1 MRPVD
6 LARRVALMS
15 LPVSLLSLAV
25 SCGGSDA
32 TSPTPPVSQTPLIPA
47 GTAQAPLA
55 SADVAGSGGVSVTTK
70 SIPEGYFDANIS
82 VHIVNGRPSTTYVV
96 QRAPEVGRAL
106 GNDGVCQ
113 RALGLAPWSSADPAA
128 PAFLTFMQPDG
139 TTPFTVTT
147 SAAGEGSVTFEF
159 KVPAVPTGT
168 KFDVMF
174 RLINDV
180 SAPTSVFQSSC
191 FMVTVL

>member
-1 MRPVD
+1 MELRMRSA
-6 LARRVALMS
+6 LRARSIAFSVLS
-15 LPVSLLSLAV
+15 VSLLWLSGA
-25 SCGGSDA
+25 CGSDA
-32 TSPTPPVSQTPLIPA
+32 TAPTSQTPLIPP

-82 VHIVNGRPSTTYVV
+82 VHIVNARPSTTYIV

-106 GNDGVCQ
+106 GSDGICQ
-113 RALGLAPWSSADPAA
+113 RALGLAPWSAADPAA
-128 PAFLTFMQPDG
+128 PAFVTFFQPDG

-159 KVPAVPTGT
+159 KVPTVPAGT

-174 RLINDV
+174 RLINDMN
-180 SAPTSVFQSSC
+180 APTSVFQSSC
-191 FMVTVL
+191 FLVTVL